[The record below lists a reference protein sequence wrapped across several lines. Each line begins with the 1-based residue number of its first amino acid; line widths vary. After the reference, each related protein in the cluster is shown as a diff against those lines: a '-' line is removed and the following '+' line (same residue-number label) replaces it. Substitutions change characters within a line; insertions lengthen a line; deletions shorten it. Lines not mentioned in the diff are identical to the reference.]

1 MRGVRARILGLN
13 KILAHK
19 DVGKNMQNTLEFV
32 LTIQQPRQLLLMLM
46 HVLEAPT
53 RQRAPTVLI
62 LIAKVQ
68 Q

>member
-1 MRGVRARILGLN
+1 
-13 KILAHK
+13 
-19 DVGKNMQNTLEFV
+19 MQNTLEFV